1 MKVLA
6 LNSSPNMENGG
17 TASILTPFLEGMID
31 AGAEVELLY
40 LRKMKIGPCLGC
52 GTCWSKTPGQC
63 VQYDDMQTIYPKL
76 AGSDVLVI
84 ATPVYVDG
92 MNSQMKVVI
101 DRCYALLQPI
111 FEIRDGH
118 TRHSRRPKF
127 RPGKIVLV
135 SACGHP
141 EMDNFDHLV
150 AHVKAICRNLD
161 REYAGALLRP
171 IAFFLPMLG
180 QMGISADG
188 VYEAARDAG
197 RQLVQNGEM
206 KAQTLA
212 KASAEL
218 VSRETFVQ
226 TINAHVQK
234 VLDALGKKQR
244 RT

>member
-52 GTCWSKTPGQC
+52 GTCWSKTPRQC
-63 VQYDDMQTIYPKL
+63 VQHDDMQTIYPKL

-84 ATPVYVDG
+84 AMPVYVDG
-92 MNSQMKVVI
+92 MNSQMKAVI

-127 RPGKIVLV
+127 RPGRIVLV

-141 EMDNFDHLV
+141 EMDNFDPLLT
-150 AHVKAICRNLD
+150 HVKAICRNLD
-161 REYAGALLRP
+161 REYARALLRP
-171 IAFFLPMLG
+171 IAWFLPWLEK
-180 QMGISADG
+180 MGIPVGG
-188 VYEAARDAG
+188 VYEAARNAG
-197 RQLVQNGEM
+197 RQLVQDDAMDLQSLEEV
-206 KAQTLA
+206 
-212 KASAEL
+212 SREL
-218 VSRETFVQ
+218 VPRETFVQ
-226 TINAHVQK
+226 TINAHVQRI
-234 VLDALGKKQR
+234 VDAIGKE
-244 RT
+244 